1 MQLKPDAPQLNWQG
15 AVSLQKTED
24 WVMPWRTPH
33 PMHVLFPEPLLERSA
48 MPAGVRISFRS
59 NTTQVSGNIVAHF
72 SQPGESRLLDLCCE
86 GEIVASLDL
95 TQKDDF
101 DFDGLSDGEKLIELW
116 LPQFGSFQ
124 LRSLEIDDGATLQP
138 FTDARPRW
146 VTYGSSITQCRTAA
160 SPTQTWPA
168 IVARQHGLNLT
179 CLGYGGQCHLDAMV
193 ARMIRDL
200 PADYISMCLGINIQG
215 ASSLGPRA
223 FRPAII
229 GAVQIVREKH
239 PDIPL
244 VLMSPICSP
253 PREENP
259 NAVGF
264 HLKGMREEVQ
274 AAAEALQSHGDRH
287 VHYVDGL
294 SVFGSDYTH
303 LLPDALHPDAEG
315 YRVMG
320 KNFITEVAE
329 KFFG

>member
-1 MQLKPDAPQLNWQG
+1 MQLKPDAPQLTWQG

-24 WVMPWRTPH
+24 WVMPWRTPYPQH
-33 PMHVLFPEPLLERSA
+33 ILFPDPLLERSA

-59 NTTQVSGNIVAHF
+59 NTTRVSGNIAR
-72 SQPGESRLLDLCCE
+72 QKESGMLDLSCD
-86 GEIVASLDL
+86 GEVVASLDL
-95 TQKDDF
+95 AGKDTF
-101 DFDGLSDGEKLIELW
+101 VFENLPEGEKLIELW
-116 LPQFGSFQ
+116 LPQFGRFQ
-124 LRSLEIDDGATLQP
+124 LRSLEIDDGATLDA
-138 FTDARPRW
+138 FTDPKLQW

-168 IVARQHGLNLT
+168 IVARTHGLNLT
-179 CLGYGGQCHLDAMV
+179 CLGYGGQCHLDAMI

-239 PDIPL
+239 PDIPI

-259 NAVGF
+259 NTVGF

-274 AAAEALQSHGDRH
+274 AATEALQTHGDQN

-294 SVFGSDYTH
+294 RVFGADYVH
-303 LLPDALHPDAEG
+303 LLPDDLHPDAEG

-320 KNFITEVAE
+320 KNFVAEVAK
-329 KFFG
+329 KFFV

>member
-1 MQLKPDAPQLNWQG
+1 MQLKPDAPQLTWQG
-15 AVSLQKTED
+15 AVSLQRTED

-33 PMHVLFPEPLLERSA
+33 PAHVLFPEPLLERSA

-59 NTTQVSGNIVAHF
+59 NTTQVSGSIVPQNGA
-72 SQPGESRLLDLCCE
+72 GMLDLCCD
-86 GEIVASLDL
+86 GEQIDSIDL
-95 TQKDDF
+95 AQKDSF
-101 DFDGLSDGEKLIELW
+101 VFTGLSDGEKLIELW
-116 LPQFGSFQ
+116 LPQFGQFQ
-124 LRSLEIDDGATLQP
+124 LHSLEIDDGATLEP
-138 FTDARPRW
+138 FTDTRPRW
-146 VTYGSSITQCRTAA
+146 ITYGSSITQCRAAA

-168 IVARQHGLNLT
+168 VVARTHGLNLT

-239 PDIPL
+239 PDIPI
-244 VLMSPICSP
+244 VLMSPICCP

-259 NAVGF
+259 NTVGF
-264 HLKGMREEVQ
+264 HLKRMREEVQ
-274 AAAEALQSHGDRH
+274 AAAEALQTHGDTQ

-294 SVFGSDYTH
+294 SVFGADFVH
-303 LLPDALHPDAEG
+303 LLPDNLHPDAEG

-320 KNFITEVAE
+320 KNFVAEVAE
-329 KFFG
+329 KFFV

>member
-1 MQLKPDAPQLNWQG
+1 MQLKPDAPQLTWQG

-33 PMHVLFPEPLLERSA
+33 PAHVLFPEPLLERSA

-59 NTTQVSGNIVAHF
+59 NTTQVSGNIVPQNGA
-72 SQPGESRLLDLCCE
+72 GMLDLCCD
-86 GEIVASLDL
+86 GEHIDSIDL
-95 TQKDDF
+95 QQKDRF
-101 DFDGLSDGEKLIELW
+101 TFTGLAGGEKWIELW
-116 LPQFGSFQ
+116 LPQFGQFQ
-124 LRSLEIDDGATLQP
+124 LRSLEIDDGATLEA
-138 FTDARPRW
+138 FNDTRPRW
-146 VTYGSSITQCRTAA
+146 ITYGSSITQCRAAA
-160 SPTQTWPA
+160 SPTQTWPGV
-168 IVARQHGLNLT
+168 VARTHGLNLT

-229 GAVQIVREKH
+229 GAVQIIREKH
-239 PDIPL
+239 PDIPIA
-244 VLMSPICSP
+244 LMSPICCP

-259 NAVGF
+259 NTVGF
-264 HLKGMREEVQ
+264 HLKRMREEVQ
-274 AAAEALQSHGDRH
+274 AAAEALQAHGDTQ

-294 SVFGSDYTH
+294 SVFGADFVH
-303 LLPDALHPDAEG
+303 LLPDNLHPDAEG

-320 KNFITEVAE
+320 KNFVNVVAE
-329 KFFG
+329 KIFV

>member
-1 MQLKPDAPQLNWQG
+1 MQLKPDAPQLTWQG
-15 AVSLQKTED
+15 AVSLHKTEE

-59 NTTQVSGNIVAHF
+59 NTTRISGNIVP
-72 SQPGESRLLDLCCE
+72 QKESGMLDLCCD

-95 TQKDDF
+95 TQKDTF
-101 DFDGLSDGEKLIELW
+101 TFEGLSDKEKLIEEW

-124 LRSLEIDDGATLQP
+124 LRNLEIDDGATLHP
-138 FTDARPRW
+138 FADARPRW

-244 VLMSPICSP
+244 VLMSPIYSP

-274 AAAEALQSHGDRH
+274 AAAEALQSYGDRH
-287 VHYVDGL
+287 LHYVEGL
-294 SVFGSDYTH
+294 RVFGTDYEH

-320 KNFITEVAE
+320 KNFKTEVAE
-329 KFFG
+329 KFFV

>member
-1 MQLKPDAPQLNWQG
+1 MQLKPDTPQLTWQG

-59 NTTQVSGNIVAHF
+59 NTTQVSGNIVP
-72 SQPGESRLLDLCCE
+72 QNESGILDLCCD
-86 GEIVASLDL
+86 GEVVASLDL
-95 TQKDDF
+95 TQKDNF
-101 DFDGLSDGEKLIELW
+101 AFEGLSGEEKLIELW
-116 LPQFGSFQ
+116 LPQFGQFQ
-124 LRSLEIDDGATLQP
+124 LRNLRIDDGATLRP
-138 FTDARPRW
+138 FADARPRW

-160 SPTQTWPA
+160 SATQTWPA

-193 ARMIRDL
+193 ARMIRDM

-215 ASSLGPRA
+215 ASSLGPRT

-253 PREENP
+253 PREEAP

-274 AAAEALQSHGDRH
+274 AAAEALQSQGDRNI
-287 VHYVDGL
+287 HYIDGL
-294 SVFGSDYTH
+294 RVFGADYEH

-320 KNFITEVAE
+320 KNFRTEVAE
-329 KFFG
+329 KFFV

>member
-1 MQLKPDAPQLNWQG
+1 MQLKPDAPQLTWQG
-15 AVSLQKTED
+15 AVSLQETE
-24 WVMPWRTPH
+24 VGIMPWRTPH
-33 PMHVLFPEPLLERSA
+33 SSHVLFPEPLLERSA

-59 NTTQVSGNIVAHF
+59 NTTRVSGNIAP
-72 SQPGESRLLDLCCE
+72 QKESGMLDLCCD
-86 GEIVASLDL
+86 GEVVASLDL
-95 TQKDDF
+95 AEKDTF
-101 DFDGLSDGEKLIELW
+101 AFENLPDGEKLIELW
-116 LPQFGSFQ
+116 LPQFGRFQ
-124 LRSLEIDDGATLQP
+124 LRSLEIDDGATLDA
-138 FTDARPRW
+138 FTDPKPRW
-146 VTYGSSITQCRTAA
+146 MTYGSSITQCRTAA

-168 IVARQHGLNLT
+168 IVAREHGLNLT

-239 PDIPL
+239 PDIPI
-244 VLMSPICSP
+244 VLMSPICCP

-259 NAVGF
+259 NTVGF

-274 AAAEALQSHGDRH
+274 AAAEALQTHGDQN

-294 SVFGSDYTH
+294 RVFGADYVH
-303 LLPDALHPDAEG
+303 LLPDDLHPDAEG

-320 KNFITEVAE
+320 KNFVAEVAE
-329 KFFG
+329 KFFV

>member
-1 MQLKPDAPQLNWQG
+1 MQLKPDTPQLTWQG
-15 AVSLQKTED
+15 AVSLQKTEN

-59 NTTQVSGNIVAHF
+59 NTTQVSGNIVP
-72 SQPGESRLLDLCCE
+72 QNESGILDLCCD
-86 GEIVASLDL
+86 GEVVASLDL
-95 TQKDDF
+95 TEKDNF
-101 DFDGLSDGEKLIELW
+101 AFEGLSGEEKLIELW
-116 LPQFGSFQ
+116 LPQFGQFQ
-124 LRSLEIDDGATLQP
+124 LRNLGIDDGATLRP
-138 FTDARPRW
+138 FADARPRW

-160 SPTQTWPA
+160 SATQTWPA

-193 ARMIRDL
+193 ARMIRDM

-215 ASSLGPRA
+215 ASSLGPRT

-244 VLMSPICSP
+244 VLMSPIYSP
-253 PREENP
+253 PREETP

-274 AAAEALQSHGDRH
+274 TAAEALQSHGDRNI
-287 VHYVDGL
+287 HYIDGL
-294 SVFGSDYTH
+294 RVFGADYEH

-320 KNFITEVAE
+320 KNFRTEVAE
-329 KFFG
+329 KFFV

>member
-1 MQLKPDAPQLNWQG
+1 MQLKPDAPQLTWQG
-15 AVSLQKTED
+15 SISLQKTED
-24 WVMPWRTPH
+24 WVMPWRSPH

-48 MPAGVRISFRS
+48 MPAGVRISFQS
-59 NTTQVSGNIVAHF
+59 NTTQVSGNIVP
-72 SQPGESRLLDLCCE
+72 QNESGILDLCCD
-86 GEIVASLDL
+86 GEVIASLDL
-95 TQKDDF
+95 TQTDSFAFKN
-101 DFDGLSDGEKLIELW
+101 LSDSEKTIELW
-116 LPQFGSFQ
+116 LPQFGNFQ
-124 LRSLEIDDGATLQP
+124 LRSLEIDDGATLDSV
-138 FTDARPRW
+138 TDTRKQW

-160 SPTQTWPA
+160 SATQTWPA
-168 IVARQHGLNLT
+168 IVARERGLNLT

-200 PADYISMCLGINIQG
+200 PADYISMCVGINIQG

-253 PREENP
+253 PREEAP

-264 HLKGMREEVQ
+264 HLKGMREEVR
-274 AAAEALQSHGDRH
+274 AAAEALQAHGDKQ

-294 SVFGSDYTH
+294 SVFGEDYVH
-303 LLPDALHPDAEG
+303 LLPDDLHPDAEG

-320 KNFITEVAE
+320 KNFITQVAE
-329 KFFG
+329 KFFV

>member
-1 MQLKPDAPQLNWQG
+1 MQLKPDASELTWQG
-15 AVSLQKTED
+15 AISLQKTED
-24 WVMPWRTPH
+24 WMMPWRTPH
-33 PMHVLFPEPLLERSA
+33 SMHVLFPEPLLERSA

-59 NTTQVSGNIVAHF
+59 NTTRVSGNIVP
-72 SQPGESRLLDLCCE
+72 QNESGILDLCCD
-86 GEIVASLDL
+86 GEVVASLDL
-95 TQKDDF
+95 TKKESF
-101 DFDGLSDGEKLIELW
+101 AFENLSDVEKLIELW

-124 LRSLEIDDGATLQP
+124 LRSLEIDDGATLEA
-138 FTDARPRW
+138 FTDTRPRW
-146 VTYGSSITQCRTAA
+146 ITYGSSITQCRTAA

-168 IVARQHGLNLT
+168 IVAREHGLNLT

-253 PREENP
+253 PREETP

-274 AAAEALQSHGDRH
+274 AAADALQAHGDKH
-287 VHYVDGL
+287 IHYVNGL
-294 SVFGSDYTH
+294 SVFGTDYVH
-303 LLPDALHPDAEG
+303 LLPDDLHPDAEG

-320 KNFITEVAE
+320 KNFITKVAE
-329 KFFG
+329 KFFV

>member
-1 MQLKPDAPQLNWQG
+1 MQLKPDAPQLTWQG
-15 AVSLQKTED
+15 SISLQKTED
-24 WVMPWRTPH
+24 WVMPWRSPH

-48 MPAGVRISFRS
+48 MPAGVRISFQS
-59 NTTQVSGNIVAHF
+59 NTTQVSGNIVP
-72 SQPGESRLLDLCCE
+72 QNESGILDLCCD
-86 GEIVASLDL
+86 GEVIASLDL
-95 TQKDDF
+95 TQTDSFAFKN
-101 DFDGLSDGEKLIELW
+101 LSDSEKTIELW
-116 LPQFGSFQ
+116 LPQFGNFQ
-124 LRSLEIDDGATLQP
+124 LRSLEIDDGATLDSV
-138 FTDARPRW
+138 TDTRKQW

-160 SPTQTWPA
+160 SATQTWPA
-168 IVARQHGLNLT
+168 IVARERGLNLT

-200 PADYISMCLGINIQG
+200 PADYISMCVGINIQG

-253 PREENP
+253 PREEAP

-264 HLKGMREEVQ
+264 HLKGMREEVR
-274 AAAEALQSHGDRH
+274 AAAEALQAHGDKH

-294 SVFGSDYTH
+294 SVFGEDYVH
-303 LLPDALHPDAEG
+303 LLPDDLHPDAEG

-320 KNFITEVAE
+320 KNFITQVAE
-329 KFFG
+329 KFFV

>member
-1 MQLKPDAPQLNWQG
+1 MQLKPDTPQLTWQG
-15 AVSLQKTED
+15 TVSLQKTEN

-59 NTTQVSGNIVAHF
+59 NTTRVSGTIVP
-72 SQPGESRLLDLCCE
+72 QNESGILDLCCD
-86 GEIVASLDL
+86 GEVVASLDL
-95 TQKDDF
+95 TQKDNF
-101 DFDGLSDGEKLIELW
+101 AFEGLSGEEKLIELW
-116 LPQFGSFQ
+116 LPQFGQFQ
-124 LRSLEIDDGATLQP
+124 LRNLTIDDGATLRP
-138 FTDARPRW
+138 FADARPRW

-160 SPTQTWPA
+160 SATQTWPA

-215 ASSLGPRA
+215 ASSLGPRT

-244 VLMSPICSP
+244 VLMSPIYSP
-253 PREENP
+253 PTEETP

-274 AAAEALQSHGDRH
+274 AAAEALQSQGDRNI
-287 VHYVDGL
+287 HYVDGL
-294 SVFGSDYTH
+294 RVFGADYEH

-320 KNFITEVAE
+320 KNFRTEVAE
-329 KFFG
+329 KFFV

>member
-1 MQLKPDAPQLNWQG
+1 MQLKPDAPELTWQG
-15 AVSLQKTED
+15 AISLQKTED
-24 WVMPWRTPH
+24 WMMPWRTPH
-33 PMHVLFPEPLLERSA
+33 SMHVLFPEPLLERSA

-59 NTTQVSGNIVAHF
+59 NTTRVSGNIVP
-72 SQPGESRLLDLCCE
+72 QNESGILDLCCDDE
-86 GEIVASLDL
+86 VVASLDL
-95 TQKDDF
+95 TKKESF
-101 DFDGLSDGEKLIELW
+101 AFENLSDAEKLIELW

-124 LRSLEIDDGATLQP
+124 LRSLEIDDGATLEA
-138 FTDARPRW
+138 FTDTRPRW

-160 SPTQTWPA
+160 SATQTWPA
-168 IVARQHGLNLT
+168 IVAREHGLNLT
-179 CLGYGGQCHLDAMV
+179 CLGYGGQCHLDAVV

-253 PREENP
+253 PREGTP
-259 NAVGF
+259 NTVGF

-274 AAAEALQSHGDRH
+274 AAAEVLQAHGDKH
-287 VHYVDGL
+287 IHYVDGL
-294 SVFGSDYTH
+294 SIFGTDYVH
-303 LLPDALHPDAEG
+303 LLPDDLHPDAEG
-315 YRVMG
+315 YQVMG
-320 KNFITEVAE
+320 KNFITKVTE
-329 KFFG
+329 KFFL

>member
-1 MQLKPDAPQLNWQG
+1 MQLKPDAPQLTWQG
-15 AVSLQKTED
+15 AVSLQETEGGI
-24 WVMPWRTPH
+24 MPWRTPYSS
-33 PMHVLFPEPLLERSA
+33 HVLFPEPLLERSA

-59 NTTQVSGNIVAHF
+59 NTTRVSGNIAP
-72 SQPGESRLLDLCCE
+72 QKESGMLDLCCD
-86 GEIVASLDL
+86 GEVVASLDL
-95 TQKDDF
+95 AKKGTF
-101 DFDGLSDGEKLIELW
+101 TFENLPDGEKLIELW
-116 LPQFGSFQ
+116 LPQFGRFQ
-124 LRSLEIDDGATLQP
+124 LRSLEIDDGATLDA
-138 FTDARPRW
+138 FTDPKPRW

-168 IVARQHGLNLT
+168 IVAREHGLNLT

-215 ASSLGPRA
+215 ASSLGQRA

-239 PDIPL
+239 PDIPI

-259 NAVGF
+259 NTVGF
-264 HLKGMREEVQ
+264 HLKRMREEVQ
-274 AAAEALQSHGDRH
+274 AAAKALQTHGDQH

-294 SVFGSDYTH
+294 NVFGADYVH
-303 LLPDALHPDAEG
+303 LLPDDLHPDAEG

-320 KNFITEVAE
+320 KNFVAEVAE
-329 KFFG
+329 KFFV

>member
-1 MQLKPDAPQLNWQG
+1 MQLKPDTPQLTWQG

-59 NTTQVSGNIVAHF
+59 NTTQVSGNIVP
-72 SQPGESRLLDLCCE
+72 QNESGILDLCCD
-86 GEIVASLDL
+86 GEVVASLDL
-95 TQKDDF
+95 TQKDNF
-101 DFDGLSDGEKLIELW
+101 AVEGLSGEEKLIELW
-116 LPQFGSFQ
+116 LPQFGQFQ
-124 LRSLEIDDGATLQP
+124 LRNLTIDDGATLRP
-138 FTDARPRW
+138 FADARPRW

-160 SPTQTWPA
+160 SATQTWPA

-193 ARMIRDL
+193 ARMIRDM

-215 ASSLGPRA
+215 ASSLGPRT

-239 PDIPL
+239 SDIPL
-244 VLMSPICSP
+244 VLMSPIYSP
-253 PREENP
+253 PREETP

-274 AAAEALQSHGDRH
+274 AAAEALQSHGDRNI
-287 VHYVDGL
+287 HYVDGL
-294 SVFGSDYTH
+294 RVFGADYEH

-320 KNFITEVAE
+320 KNFRTEVAE
-329 KFFG
+329 KFFV

>member
-59 NTTQVSGNIVAHF
+59 NTTQVSGNIVA
-72 SQPGESRLLDLCCE
+72 QNESGLLDLCCD

-229 GAVQIVREKH
+229 GAIQIVREKH

-259 NAVGF
+259 RVPS
-264 HLKGMREEVQ
+264 Q
-274 AAAEALQSHGDRH
+274 GD
-287 VHYVDGL
+287 
-294 SVFGSDYTH
+294 
-303 LLPDALHPDAEG
+303 A
-315 YRVMG
+315 
-320 KNFITEVAE
+320 
-329 KFFG
+329 

>member
-1 MQLKPDAPQLNWQG
+1 MQLKPDTPQLTWQG
-15 AVSLQKTED
+15 AVSLQKTEN

-59 NTTQVSGNIVAHF
+59 NTTQVSGNIVP
-72 SQPGESRLLDLCCE
+72 QNESGILDLCCE
-86 GEIVASLDL
+86 GEVVASLDL
-95 TQKDDF
+95 TQKDNF
-101 DFDGLSDGEKLIELW
+101 AFEGLSGEEKLIELW
-116 LPQFGSFQ
+116 LPQFGQFQ
-124 LRSLEIDDGATLQP
+124 LRNLTIDDGATLRP
-138 FTDARPRW
+138 FADARPRW

-160 SPTQTWPA
+160 SATQTWPA

-193 ARMIRDL
+193 ARMIRDM

-215 ASSLGPRA
+215 ASSLGPRT

-244 VLMSPICSP
+244 VLMSPIYSP
-253 PREENP
+253 PREDTP

-274 AAAEALQSHGDRH
+274 AAAEALQSHGDRNI
-287 VHYVDGL
+287 HYIDGL
-294 SVFGSDYTH
+294 RVFGADYEH

-320 KNFITEVAE
+320 KNFRTEVAE
-329 KFFG
+329 KFFV

>member
-1 MQLKPDAPQLNWQG
+1 MQLKPDTPQLAWQG

-33 PMHVLFPEPLLERSA
+33 PMHVLFPEPLLERAA

-59 NTTQVSGNIVAHF
+59 NTTRVAGNIVA
-72 SQPGESRLLDLCCE
+72 QTESGMLDLCCD

-101 DFDGLSDGEKLIELW
+101 TFEGLPGAEKLIELW

-124 LRSLEIDDGATLQP
+124 LRNLEIDDGATLRP
-138 FTDARPRW
+138 FADARPRW

-179 CLGYGGQCHLDAMV
+179 CLGYGGQCHLDAVV

-244 VLMSPICSP
+244 VLMSPIYSP

-259 NAVGF
+259 NVVGF

-274 AAAEALQSHGDRH
+274 AAAEALQSHGDRN

-294 SVFGSDYTH
+294 RVFGTDYEH

-320 KNFITEVAE
+320 KNFRTEVAE
-329 KFFG
+329 KFFV

>member
-1 MQLKPDAPQLNWQG
+1 MQLKPDAPQLTWQG
-15 AVSLQKTED
+15 AVSLQKTEN

-33 PMHVLFPEPLLERSA
+33 PEHILFPEPLLERSA

-59 NTTQVSGNIVAHF
+59 NTTQVSGNIVP
-72 SQPGESRLLDLCCE
+72 QNDTGILDLCCD
-86 GEIVASLDL
+86 GEQIDSIDL
-95 TQKDDF
+95 KQRERFAFK
-101 DFDGLSDGEKLIELW
+101 GLSEGEKLIELW
-116 LPQFGSFQ
+116 LPQFGQFQ
-124 LRSLEIDDGATLQP
+124 LRSLEIDDDATLET
-138 FTDARPRW
+138 FTDTRPRW
-146 VTYGSSITQCRTAA
+146 ITYGSSITQCRAAA

-168 IVARQHGLNLT
+168 VVARTHGLNLT

-193 ARMIRDL
+193 ARMIRGL

-239 PDIPL
+239 PDIPI
-244 VLMSPICSP
+244 VLMSPICCP

-259 NAVGF
+259 NTVGF

-274 AAAEALQSHGDRH
+274 AAAEALQAHGDTQI
-287 VHYVDGL
+287 HYVDGL
-294 SVFGSDYTH
+294 SVFGTDFVH
-303 LLPDALHPDAEG
+303 LLPDDLHPDAEG

-320 KNFITEVAE
+320 KNFVAAVAE
-329 KFFG
+329 KFFV

>member
-1 MQLKPDAPQLNWQG
+1 MQLKPDAPQLTWQG
-15 AVSLQKTED
+15 AVSLQETEGGI
-24 WVMPWRTPH
+24 MPWRTPH
-33 PMHVLFPEPLLERSA
+33 SSHVLFPEPLLERSA

-59 NTTQVSGNIVAHF
+59 NTTRVSGNIA
-72 SQPGESRLLDLCCE
+72 PKKESGMLDLCCD
-86 GEIVASLDL
+86 GEVVASLDL
-95 TQKDDF
+95 AEKDTF
-101 DFDGLSDGEKLIELW
+101 AFENLPDGEKLLELW
-116 LPQFGSFQ
+116 LPQFGRFQ
-124 LRSLEIDDGATLQP
+124 LRSLEIDDGATLKA
-138 FTDARPRW
+138 FTDTRPRW

-168 IVARQHGLNLT
+168 IVAREHGLNLT

-200 PADYISMCLGINIQG
+200 PADYISMCLGINVQG

-239 PDIPL
+239 PDIPI

-259 NAVGF
+259 NTVGF
-264 HLKGMREEVQ
+264 HLKRMREEVQ
-274 AAAEALQSHGDRH
+274 TAAEALQTHGDQH

-294 SVFGSDYTH
+294 NVFGADYVH
-303 LLPDALHPDAEG
+303 LLPDDLHPDAEG

-320 KNFITEVAE
+320 KNFVAEVAE
-329 KFFG
+329 KFFV

>member
-1 MQLKPDAPQLNWQG
+1 MQLKPDAPQLTWQG

-24 WVMPWRTPH
+24 GIMPWRTPH
-33 PMHVLFPEPLLERSA
+33 PQHILFPEPLLERSA

-59 NTTQVSGNIVAHF
+59 DTTRVSGSIAP
-72 SQPGESRLLDLCCE
+72 QKETGMLDLCCD
-86 GEIVASLDL
+86 GEVVASLDL
-95 TQKDDF
+95 AQNDNF
-101 DFDGLSDGEKLIELW
+101 DFENLPDGKKLIELR
-116 LPQFGSFQ
+116 LPQFGRFQ
-124 LRSLEIDDGATLQP
+124 LRGLEIDDGATLES
-138 FTDARPRW
+138 FTDERPRW
-146 VTYGSSITQCRTAA
+146 ITYGSSITQCRTAA

-168 IVARQHGLNLT
+168 IVARGHALNLT

-229 GAVQIVREKH
+229 GAVQIIREKH

-264 HLKGMREEVQ
+264 HLKKMREEVQ
-274 AAAEALQSHGDRH
+274 AAAEALKTHGDRN

-294 SVFGSDYTH
+294 SVFGADYVH

-320 KNFITEVAE
+320 KNFIAEVAE
-329 KFFG
+329 KCFV

>member
-1 MQLKPDAPQLNWQG
+1 MQLKPDAPQLTWQG
-15 AVSLQKTED
+15 VISLQKTED

-33 PMHVLFPEPLLERSA
+33 QTHVLFPGPLLERSA

-59 NTTQVSGNIVAHF
+59 NTTRVAGNIVAQ
-72 SQPGESRLLDLCCE
+72 SETGILELCCD
-86 GEIVASLDL
+86 GEVVASLDL
-95 TQKDDF
+95 TQKDNF
-101 DFDGLSDGEKLIELW
+101 TFNGLRNTEKLIELW
-116 LPQFGSFQ
+116 LPQFGNFR
-124 LRSLEIDDGATLQP
+124 LRNLEIDDSATLGR
-138 FTDARPRW
+138 FIDTRPRW

-168 IVARQHGLNLT
+168 IVARESGLNLT
-179 CLGYGGQCHLDAMV
+179 CLGYGGQCHLDGMV

-223 FRPAII
+223 FRPAVIGVTQII
-229 GAVQIVREKH
+229 REKH
-239 PDIPL
+239 PDTPL

-253 PREENP
+253 PREETP

-264 HLKGMREEVQ
+264 HLKGMREEIR
-274 AAAEALQSHGDRH
+274 AAVEALQSQGDMH

-294 SVFGSDYTH
+294 SVFGHEHVH

-315 YRVMG
+315 YNVMG
-320 KNFITEVAE
+320 KNFITQVAK
-329 KFFG
+329 KFFV